1 MVKVTV
7 LSLWFK
13 GTVLRLWWFKRTAL
27 SLWFKGTA
35 LSVIS
40 NDPFNAKKGDAQ
52 FIGTHQ
58 TYDCSVTETSVYNNK
73 PDPLLVSFQNN
84 KYSTGFKLLRTR
96 FSAYS
101 LYKEMV

>member
-13 GTVLRLWWFKRTAL
+13 GTVLRLWFIRTAL

-40 NDPFNAKKGDAQ
+40 NDPFNAKKAMP
-52 FIGTHQ
+52 
-58 TYDCSVTETSVYNNK
+58 N
-73 PDPLLVSFQNN
+73 L
-84 KYSTGFKLLRTR
+84 
-96 FSAYS
+96 
-101 LYKEMV
+101 